1 MMLSF
6 GQKKK
11 GENENQ
17 TRKENANEQWNEVSL
32 DNLTLGTGR
41 EAVYCVDVEKG
52 T

>member
-6 GQKKK
+6 GQKMK
-11 GENENQ
+11 GETK
-17 TRKENANEQWNEVSL
+17 TREQKENANEQWNEVSL